1 MFPTPTL
8 VAAEMTPIVD
18 GASVDHDGL
27 TTLLTSARASDG
39 DDAEIL
45 GGKGAALG
53 RLIASGYPV
62 PSTGV
67 VTTSAYRRVATPNVG
82 ESIRSVVES
91 NEFTADQIDALFERA
106 PVDPRVEQEIVSLAR
121 RVGDGNRLAIRSS
134 ATVEDLHGSSFAG
147 QYQSFLNVDS
157 SNTQAVMSAVR
168 HVWASLWHPAPTAYR
183 RAFAMPDEDA
193 AMAVVMMQM
202 IPATTAG
209 VVFTTEPGGSDDMC
223 RIEAV
228 EGLGESLVSGARTP
242 SAWLV
247 PRVANADVDL
257 PIAIRRAM
265 NLSLDIESRFG
276 VPQDVEWAA
285 QHDDVFIVQARPIT
299 VLDLDDGFDSRI
311 DDHELTT
318 AGIVEMVPGVLAPL
332 IWELNYYVLGEAFRS
347 FLDNL
352 GIIRGSAAEDD
363 PFVRRVRGRA
373 AIDFDQLREAASG
386 VDGAVDE
393 LETQYFGVS
402 DSGAPDSGTSEDD
415 APDSGRSHHQSI
427 RQRFA
432 GLGQDARAQ
441 TTRRTVIEQAD
452 VVVRATDVLL
462 TKRPSLAQLTES
474 EVLSYIGRVIDLG
487 ARGLAAELGVAATAA
502 ASYRR
507 LERLI
512 EPHLGP
518 DEAKREAQLVT
529 AGTIGAVVRPLSGSA
544 AIFGGPSWEELELTS
559 RIATG
564 SARADQDVQ
573 RKELEGRLRLLP
585 GWTRKRVLTGQIVDV
600 RLRIIRRAVND
611 AVEQM
616 QRREATKA
624 AVLSLG
630 GEVRRAHLELGRRMV
645 AHGLLS
651 NPADI
656 ELMSTSEIAT
666 AVQRRSAPRADTFR
680 RRRNWLSRYEAEG
693 PLPIRFTGPPS
704 REPTPLPEGDVL
716 QGWASSPGRYRGRAR
731 VLTNPAQHLEHGD
744 VLVAATTDASWS
756 PIFVHA
762 GAVVVEQGGPLSHAA
777 ILARELGVP
786 AVLNIDGATRVL
798 DGCAVTVD
806 GDAGVV
812 VIEERRDP
820 GVGGHG

>member
-1 MFPTPTL
+1 
-8 VAAEMTPIVD
+8 MTPIVD
-18 GASVDHDGL
+18 G
-27 TTLLTSARASDG
+27 TTVGHGELRALLTKASASDG
-39 DDAEIL
+39 DDGKTL

-53 RLIASGYPV
+53 RLISCGYPV

-67 VTTSAYRRVATPNVG
+67 VTTNAYRRVATSDVV
-82 ESIRSVVES
+82 ESIRRVVGCS
-91 NEFTADQIDALFERA
+91 EFTADQIDALFVRA
-106 PVDPRVEQEIVSLAR
+106 PVDPRIEREIMSLAR
-121 RVGDGNRLAIRSS
+121 EIGDGNPIAIRSS

-157 SNTQAVMSAVR
+157 SDTEAVMGAVR
-168 HVWASLWHPAPTAYR
+168 MVWASLWHPAPTAYR
-183 RAFAMPDEDA
+183 RAFDMADGDA

-209 VVFTTEPGGSDDMC
+209 VVFTIDPGGSDDTC

-242 SAWLV
+242 SAWVV
-247 PRVANADVDL
+247 PRVANTDVDL

-265 NLSLDIESRFG
+265 ELSLDIESRFG

-285 QHDDVFIVQARPIT
+285 VHDDVFIVQARPIT
-299 VLDLDDGFDSRI
+299 VLDLDDGFDSPI

-393 LETQYFGVS
+393 LETQYFGAPDLGPSEVGARA
-402 DSGAPDSGTSEDD
+402 SGA
-415 APDSGRSHHQSI
+415 SGRQSI

-441 TTRRTVIEQAD
+441 ATRRTVVEQAD

-462 TKRPSLAQLTES
+462 TKGPGLAQLAES
-474 EVLSYIGRVIDLG
+474 EILSYIGRVIDLG

-507 LERLI
+507 LELLL

-518 DEAKREAQLVT
+518 DLAKREAQLVT

-544 AIFGGPSWEELELTS
+544 AIFGGPSWEELELTPRS
-559 RIATG
+559 EKGA
-564 SARADQDVQ
+564 ARADLDEQ
-573 RKELEGRLRLLP
+573 RKELEERLRSLP
-585 GWTRKRVLTGQIVDV
+585 GWTRKRILTGQIVDV

-645 AHGLLS
+645 AHGLLTD
-651 NPADI
+651 PADI
-656 ELMSTSEIAT
+656 ELMTTSEIAT
-666 AVQRRSAPRADTFR
+666 AVERRSAPRADTLR

-693 PLPIRFTGPPS
+693 PLPIRFTGAPS
-704 REPTPLPEGDVL
+704 REPTPLPEGDL
-716 QGWASSPGRYRGRAR
+716 LDGWASSPGRYRGRAR
-731 VLTNPAQHLEHGD
+731 VLRNPSEYLGFGE

-786 AVLNIDGATRVL
+786 AVLNIDGATRLL
-798 DGCAVTVD
+798 DGCVVTVD

-820 GVGGHG
+820 GSDGHG